1 MNDNIPSICPDIIL
15 HNNLSSSK
23 YKMAL
28 QSAESIPFIC
38 NACSEILVN
47 IHNTPPL
54 SFKDF
59 QYPFDRQTCAGT
71 IDLPWKNNYTVALTN
86 GKNPIDIRGELFN
99 LEGSSIFDLQD
110 PKFWQH
116 SGIRNKA
123 VTLRD
128 SSLLCYQCGTTESR
142 DKPHHE
148 GEHLSVLH

>member
-1 MNDNIPSICPDIIL
+1 
-15 HNNLSSSK
+15 
-23 YKMAL
+23 MAL

-38 NACSEILVN
+38 NACSEMSVN
-47 IHNTPPL
+47 IHKTPPL

-128 SSLLCYQCGTTESR
+128 SSQLCYQCGTTESR